1 MKYIDLCPKLGF
13 TGHHG
18 VITVYTQF
26 LNTYGDVI
34 FQ

>member
-13 TGHHG
+13 TGHHV

-26 LNTYGDVI
+26 QILMEP
-34 FQ
+34 